1 MKYQYIGARLVATHG
16 EADQGSPTLNR
27 VCTDFPDLLAE
38 LRTSHKPTCSVSEV
52 ERGEGWDPE
61 FRIREFAVFDPF
73 DARAR
78 SKDVLLLF
86 PLRITLPRSRTA
98 TGTTVVAGNQ

>member
-1 MKYQYIGARLVATHG
+1 MVATHG

-61 FRIREFAVFDPF
+61 SFVFESLQFSIRLTLAQG
-73 DARAR
+73 ARTC
-78 SKDVLLLF
+78 SFYFLYG
-86 PLRITLPRSRTA
+86 LRCPGPAPPPGPPWWLVTSR
-98 TGTTVVAGNQ
+98 